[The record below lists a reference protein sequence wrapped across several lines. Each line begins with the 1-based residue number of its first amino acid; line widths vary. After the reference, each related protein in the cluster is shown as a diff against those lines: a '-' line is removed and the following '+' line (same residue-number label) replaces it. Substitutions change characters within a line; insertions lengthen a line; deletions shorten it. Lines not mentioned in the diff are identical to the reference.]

1 MLTFGGLISHHGRY
15 WGDKD
20 AFVELERRRS
30 WGEYH
35 RRTDALGHAL
45 RRLGISP
52 GDRVA
57 ILAADCIEVAETF
70 GACTK
75 IGAIRVGLNPRLAA
89 PEIAAL
95 IADCAPSLLFV
106 HSGVRTADR
115 LRPTNMSGHRIR
127 PIRAG
132 L

>member
-1 MLTFGGLISHHGRY
+1 MLTFGGLIRHHGQY

-106 HSGVRTADR
+106 HTACTP
-115 LRPTNMSGHRIR
+115 LIAAAPTTMSGH
-127 PIRAG
+127 
-132 L
+132 

>member
-1 MLTFGGLISHHGRY
+1 M
-15 WGDKD
+15 
-20 AFVELERRRS
+20 
-30 WGEYH
+30 
-35 RRTDALGHAL
+35 

-75 IGAIRVGLNPRLAA
+75 VGAIRVGLNPRLAA

-106 HSGVRTADR
+106 QAACTPLIAAAATIV
-115 LRPTNMSGHRIR
+115 SGHRIR